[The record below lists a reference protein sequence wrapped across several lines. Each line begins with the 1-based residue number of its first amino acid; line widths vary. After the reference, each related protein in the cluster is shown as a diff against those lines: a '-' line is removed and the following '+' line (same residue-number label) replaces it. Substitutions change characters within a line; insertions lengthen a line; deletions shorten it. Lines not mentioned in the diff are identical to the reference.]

1 MKILLKYGKVLLI
14 NILSFLIILF
24 FLTLIYYFN
33 GIDDKTYSLLKL
45 ITLLISIF
53 IQSFSLGK
61 KRKNKKYLEGL
72 YYGLFII
79 LLLFSFSTFTHYFQI
94 KSIYY
99 YFMILC
105 ISILGSMFGFSKEKR

>member
-53 IQSFSLGK
+53 IQSFSLVK
-61 KRKNKKYLEGL
+61 KR
-72 YYGLFII
+72 
-79 LLLFSFSTFTHYFQI
+79 
-94 KSIYY
+94 
-99 YFMILC
+99 MICNSDKPACRLAVKQQQAKLC
-105 ISILGSMFGFSKEKR
+105 NQDY